1 MSTRIPRDN
10 FRAGGAQARA
20 VNLALA
26 VLLGLLVIAAGES
39 LLRGKAAQVEGAII
53 QGVVQD
59 DRKLPVA
66 DVKVTITAEGFS
78 QSTLTSADGKF
89 EFRNLAP
96 RQYTITAEATRF
108 RKQRT
113 TVTVTRPDETLAP
126 VEIKLTPSSLH
137 VAVLDAGNQPLG
149 GVELTLS
156 SQDRPPERRT
166 TDESGDAYFGRL
178 APGSYQLTAVLRGY
192 DEYRNEVF
200 ISSGIMTEFPLQLL
214 VAPTIP
220 INEKA
225 VVRVSVPSLPSKNV
239 QAVFQDSAGWMW
251 FGTDKGIARYNGSEF
266 RSSAVAGSAYEH
278 LAGEDVRSIAE
289 DQSGVIWL
297 ATPRGV
303 RRIAKDGADR
313 GTALSGRD
321 ARSVMAG
328 SRGDVWVATSSGVF
342 KFDGGDFVLFDQ
354 SRGLASND
362 ARALAEDK
370 SGRIWVA
377 TSNGFAT
384 LDSQAATPFEQASRA
399 SDLADAQSVFVDW
412 SGTVWLATSKGAFFF
427 DGNRV
432 NNLSPIATAR
442 ADSARAPLAPGIRA
456 ISQDRS
462 GRIWLAMASGGALL
476 YDPAR
481 SESQRIASVE
491 GNRVAAIF
499 TSREGITWCATDN
512 GTVRTD
518 FYSFVNFSTS
528 RGLSDN
534 DVRMVVEVPAAGAV
548 AGSGSADSGNAGSG
562 SAGSGNAGSGRLWF
576 VTAVGVSRMVDERF
590 VPVER
595 LPASIGGRAVAF
607 DRAGAAWFATDQGVL
622 RFSGQTLTQF
632 NEGNGLS
639 SKNVHWVASIAGNS
653 SMLFATARGVDIYKD
668 DRVRSL
674 EQLSGYDVRH
684 AFEDRDGRLWFATS
698 RGIVAFDPQSGAA
711 DLIDSGRGL
720 ADNDA
725 RWITRYSDKLL
736 VATRA
741 GIQVYTEPTPGAS
754 RFTTFD
760 GEPTSTLYVDR
771 TGRYLWAGTDDGR
784 AKKFV
789 LFGGHIIST
798 VYSGEAQ
805 ALTASRINSISEDGE
820 GRIWIATDEG
830 AVRHMPARETPLVE
844 ASLQVDGQPS
854 VPASEL
860 HEISYGRHRLSFRFT
875 AVTMGGQVIYL
886 YRGASDGGDARW
898 QLLPV
903 QPVAEREVSLQDL
916 SEGMHSFEIVALN
929 RDLYGIEAPAAS
941 IALRVGSP
949 FWKRW
954 WFYALALAFI
964 GLTVAIVVAARR
976 VREREYVLPKEL
988 RNYVPI
994 EPNPYIVGNPIRTEQ
1009 MFYGREDDFRYVR
1022 TKLEGVSQGV
1032 VIVFCGDR
1040 RVGKSSILYQVLNGR
1055 LGDRFIPVFV
1065 DMQEMVIASDSE
1077 FFARVSRLIAEA
1089 VARAGVARGNQA
1101 AIAHTSG
1108 QMSGAG
1114 STTAGAARLELSLP
1128 QFDHRNPYPVFLD
1141 FLDEVM
1147 AAIGDRTL
1155 LILMDEYELMEGK
1168 VDEGKLS
1175 PELFTFL
1182 AGLMDNKERLALIFT
1197 GSRRLEER
1205 DKKYWRELLRRSL
1218 FRKVSF
1224 LSENDAHRLIT
1235 EPVERRVVYG
1245 RGVIEAVCRLTA
1257 GQPFYTQVICQNLVD
1272 YMNEHEQNWVTVA
1285 DLDEVIADVVDNP
1298 LPQMI
1303 YTWDVL
1309 SDDEKLSL
1317 SLLGDILPDG
1327 SAFATAGELRASVK
1341 ANDYPVHL
1349 SENSIR
1355 LTLEEMFRREL
1366 LDKDS
1371 SDGFRFKMDLLRLW
1385 IRRSHS
1391 IWQVVKEVRTL

>member
-1 MSTRIPRDN
+1 MSTRISRDH
-10 FRAGGAQARA
+10 FRAVVA
-20 VNLALA
+20 AL
-26 VLLGLLVIAAGES
+26 LLS
-39 LLRGKAAQVEGAII
+39 LLIAMGQLFLHKAGAQVEGATVN
-53 QGVVQD
+53 GVVRD
-59 DRKLPVA
+59 DRGMPVA
-66 DVKVTITAEGFS
+66 DVKVTITSEGFS

-108 RKQRT
+108 RKERISLPI
-113 TVTVTRPDETLAP
+113 TRPDENPTP
-126 VEIKLTPSSLH
+126 EIKLTPSSLH
-137 VAVLDAGNQPLG
+137 VAVLDAANQPLG
-149 GVELTLS
+149 SVVVTLS
-156 SQDRPPERRT
+156 SQDRPPARTT

-200 ISSGIMTEFPLQLL
+200 ISSGITTEFPLQLL
-214 VAPTIP
+214 VAPIIP
-220 INEKA
+220 INAKA
-225 VVRVSVPSLPSKNV
+225 VVRVSVPNLPSKNV
-239 QAVFQDSAGWMW
+239 QAVFQDSSGWMW
-251 FGTDKGIARYNGSEF
+251 FGTDKGVARYNGSEF
-266 RSSAVAGSAYEH
+266 RSSAVAGSAYEQI
-278 LAGEDVRSIAE
+278 AGEEVRSIAE
-289 DQSGVIWL
+289 DHSGVIWL
-297 ATPRGV
+297 ATPRGI
-303 RRIAKDGADR
+303 RRITKDGADA
-313 GTALSGRD
+313 GLALSGRD
-321 ARSVMAG
+321 ARSVITD

-342 KFDGGDFVLFDQ
+342 KFDGTDFALFDQ
-354 SRGLASND
+354 SRGLQSND

-384 LDSQAATPFEQASRA
+384 IEGQAATPLEQTNRA
-399 SDLADAQSVFVDW
+399 IDLTDAQSVFVDW
-412 SGTVWLATSKGAFFF
+412 GGTVWLATAKGAFFF
-427 DGNRV
+427 DGARV
-432 NNLSPIATAR
+432 NIPSPIATAR
-442 ADSARAPLAPGIRA
+442 ADSTGAGASTIRA

-462 GRIWLAMASGGALL
+462 GRIWLAMQAGGALL

-481 SESQRIASVE
+481 SESQRIAAVE
-491 GNRVAAIF
+491 RDRVAAIF
-499 TSREGITWCATDN
+499 TSREGITWCGTDN
-512 GTVRTD
+512 GAVRAD

-528 RGLSDN
+528 RGLPDN
-534 DVRMVVEVPAAGAV
+534 DVRMVVEEPAGAGG
-548 AGSGSADSGNAGSG
+548 ASAV
-562 SAGSGNAGSGRLWF
+562 RLWF
-576 VTAVGVSRMVDERF
+576 VTAAGVSRMLDERF

-595 LPASIGGRAVAF
+595 FRASIGGRAVAF

-622 RFSGQTLTQF
+622 RLSGQTLTQF

-639 SKNVHWVASIAGNS
+639 SKNVHWVASIANNS
-653 SMLFATARGVDIYKD
+653 AMLFATARGVDIYKD
-668 DRVRSL
+668 DRLKSL

-698 RGIVAFDPQSGAA
+698 RGIVAFDPQSGSA
-711 DLIDSGRGL
+711 DLIDSARGL

-725 RWITRYSDKLL
+725 RWITRYDDRLL

-741 GIQVYTEPTPGAS
+741 GIQVYAEAS
-754 RFTTFD
+754 PAASKFTTFD

-771 TGRYLWAGTDDGR
+771 AGRYLWTGTDDGR

-805 ALTASRINSISEDGE
+805 ALTGSRINSISEDGE
-820 GRIWIATDEG
+820 GRIWIATDKG
-830 AVRHMPARETPLVE
+830 AVRHVPVRAAAVVET
-844 ASLQVDGQPS
+844 SLQVDGQSS
-854 VPASEL
+854 VPASEV
-860 HEISYGRHRLSFRFT
+860 HEISYGRHRLSFRFA
-875 AVTMGGQVIYL
+875 AVTMSGQVIYL
-886 YRGASDGGDARW
+886 YRLLSDGADARW

-903 QPVAEREVSLQDL
+903 QPVAEREVSLLDL
-916 SEGMHSFEIVALN
+916 SEGTHRFEIVALN
-929 RDLYGIEAPAAS
+929 RDLYGIEAPAAALS
-941 IALRVGSP
+941 LRVGSP

-954 WFYALALAFI
+954 WFYAVAVALVGFTI
-964 GLTVAIVVAARR
+964 GTVVRARR

-1089 VARAGVARGNQA
+1089 VARAGVAKAGQA
-1101 AIAHTSG
+1101 AHAHTT
-1108 QMSGAG
+1108 GAAAA
-1114 STTAGAARLELSLP
+1114 SAGAARLELSLP
-1128 QFDHRNPYPVFLD
+1128 QFDGRNPYPVFLD
-1141 FLDEVM
+1141 FLDEVI

-1218 FRKVSF
+1218 FRKVGF
-1224 LSENDAHRLIT
+1224 LSEKDAHRLIT
-1235 EPVERRVVYG
+1235 EPVEGRVVYG
-1245 RGVIEAVCRLTA
+1245 RGVIDAVCRLTA

-1272 YMNEHEQNWVTVA
+1272 YMNEHERNWVTVA
-1285 DLDEVIADVVDNP
+1285 HLGEVIADVVDNP

-1317 SLLGDILPDG
+1317 SLLADILPDG
-1327 SAFATAGELRASVK
+1327 NAYATAGELRASVK

-1366 LDKDS
+1366 LDKNS
-1371 SDGFRFKMDLLRLW
+1371 SDGFRFKIDLLRLW